1 MPWTNTQDMLTGQNH
16 QQRSNGDVRK
26 SRWKFIGYI
35 GKISTAMTWAPE
47 RRQRWVDPGKHGEGE
62 QRRRERKSWMEELE
76 RGVHST
82 ANRAC

>member
-1 MPWTNTQDMLTGQNH
+1 MSEREDGSSLDTLERMTV
-16 QQRSNGDVRK
+16 S
-26 SRWKFIGYI
+26 
-35 GKISTAMTWAPE
+35 STAMTWAPE